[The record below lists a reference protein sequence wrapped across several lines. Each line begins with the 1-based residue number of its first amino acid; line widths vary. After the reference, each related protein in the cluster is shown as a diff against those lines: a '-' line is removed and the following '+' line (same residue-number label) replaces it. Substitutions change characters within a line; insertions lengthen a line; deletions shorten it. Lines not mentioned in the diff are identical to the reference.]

1 MESIANTS
9 STIKELTRLE
19 SEYSRTKG
27 DGDGDE
33 FFFAAVKIAD
43 EQVAAINANFKKYKS
58 DYLESRVG
66 DDNAF
71 YAIVE
76 MSKKLA

>member
-9 STIKELTRLE
+9 STMKELTRLE

-27 DGDGDE
+27 DGDE
-33 FFFAAVKIAD
+33 FVFAAVKIAD